1 MTFVSTDFEIKEN
14 YCFKLHAVLPIN
26 FYVSTPLVIE
36 LEINCFNSISTGKL
50 TQGVG
55 LGSFPYKLLYKSQI
69 ELEEGFATN
78 NGNLTSYANAKRK

>member
-14 YCFKLHAVLPIN
+14 CFKLHAVLPIN
-26 FYVSTPLVIE
+26 FYVSTH
-36 LEINCFNSISTGKL
+36 NSISTGKL

-69 ELEEGFATN
+69 ELEKV
-78 NGNLTSYANAKRK
+78 L